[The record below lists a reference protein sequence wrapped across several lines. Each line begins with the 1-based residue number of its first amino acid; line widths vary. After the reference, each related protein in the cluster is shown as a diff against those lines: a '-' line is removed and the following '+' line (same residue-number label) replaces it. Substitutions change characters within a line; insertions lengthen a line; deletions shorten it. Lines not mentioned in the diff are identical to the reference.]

1 MVLGSILTDIRF
13 GARALIRRPI
23 VTLVVILT
31 IAVGTGG
38 STAVFTAVDAILLRP
53 LPFDNPD
60 RLTAIWTHTT
70 PPDKTRRYVSYP
82 DFADWRKGSST
93 FEEMG
98 AWYPRGTALTGIGDP
113 IHVNTV
119 VVTPSLFSVLG
130 TRPKLGRVFEATDGS
145 DQKAVV
151 LSHRAWELW
160 FGSDPQVLGR
170 NILLGGEAY
179 TVIGVMPPSFQF
191 PIQADPVDMWL
202 RLNAEAGGMFA
213 RRGARI
219 LYAVGRMKPGVSIS
233 QAQENMTTMANA
245 LKETYPKTNAAIGV
259 NLNPLTE
266 ELVGNVRTSL
276 IILFAAVCLVLLIAC
291 VTVAN
296 LLVAEGLARGREMAV
311 RTALGASR
319 TRIVR
324 QLLTEYLIVAILG
337 GIAGGLIGFWACK
350 AFAALS
356 PAGLLPR
363 LDAIRLDG
371 RVMVFTLAVA
381 TLTGLLFGLTPAVQL
396 SGVRPVEAL
405 RDRSGKR
412 GAGRWTQR
420 AMIVGQIA
428 ITQVLLIGAGLL
440 IHSFWRQQQVTTGVD
455 TNNVLSLR
463 VALPPTYDANA
474 CVNFFHRLQ
483 QRLKQIPGVESA
495 SSVMGLP
502 FSNQESVTLDF
513 EVEGRPAAE
522 SSSKPAADLRLVQ
535 PDYFPTMGVPFMQG
549 RDFAERDNAEA
560 PPVVI
565 VNHTLARRYF
575 GGENAVGKIIK
586 MGPQKLEVVGVVGD
600 IKNRGTQ
607 HEAQPELFMPLAQSP
622 MDDMFVVLKSN
633 VDAGSQIPSVRA
645 AIKELDQNL
654 PAFDVQIMDE
664 RLSETFARQRFSMS
678 LLIVFAGIALF
689 LTISGLHGV
698 LAHSVAQRRREIATR
713 MAVGASPAVILR
725 GVVGHGMVL
734 TIIGLVLGTVCAII
748 ITRFMQSLLFG
759 VTATDPLTY
768 LALAVLLAL
777 VALIT
782 CYLPARRASRIDPIT
797 VLRSE

>member
-1 MVLGSILTDIRF
+1 MILRSILTDIRF
-13 GARALIRRPI
+13 GVRSLLRRPI
-23 VTLVVILT
+23 ITLVVVVT

-60 RLTAIWTHTT
+60 QLTAIWTHT
-70 PPDKTRRYVSYP
+70 PADKTRRYVSYP
-82 DFADWRKGSST
+82 DLADWRKGSST

-98 AWYPRGTALTGIGDP
+98 AWYSRGTALTGVGDP
-113 IHVNTV
+113 IHVNAA

-130 TRPKLGRVFEATDGS
+130 TGPKLGRVFEATDGS

-170 NILLGGEAY
+170 SILLGGESH

-202 RLNAEAGGMFA
+202 RLNAEAGGLFA

-245 LKETYPKTNAAIGV
+245 LKETYPKTNASIGV

-266 ELVGNVRTSL
+266 ELVGKVRTSL
-276 IILFAAVCLVLLIAC
+276 IVLFAAVCLVLLIAC

-337 GIAGGLIGFWACK
+337 GVAGGLIGFWVCK

-356 PAGLLPR
+356 PVGLLPR
-363 LDAIRLDG
+363 LDGIQLDG
-371 RVMVFTLAVA
+371 RVMAFTLAVA

-420 AMIVGQIA
+420 SMIVGQIA

-463 VALPPTYDANA
+463 LALPATYDANG
-474 CVNFFHRLQ
+474 CVNFFNRLQ
-483 QRLKQIPGVESA
+483 QRLKEIPGVESA
-495 SSVMGLP
+495 SAVMGLP
-502 FSNQESVTLDF
+502 FSEQENITLDF
-513 EVEGRPAAE
+513 EVEGHPASE
-522 SSSKPAADLRLVQ
+522 SNKPAADLRLVQ
-535 PDYFPTMGVPFMQG
+535 PDYFRTMGVPLMQG
-549 RDFAERDNAEA
+549 RDFADRDNTEA
-560 PPVVI
+560 PSVVI
-565 VNHTLARRYF
+565 INQTLAHRYF
-575 GGENAVGKIIK
+575 EGENAIGKGIK
-586 MGPQKLEVVGVVGD
+586 RGAQRLEVVGVVGD

-607 HEAQPELFMPLAQSP
+607 HDAQPELFMPVAQFP
-622 MDDMFVVLKSN
+622 MDDMFVVVKSN

-654 PAFDVQIMDE
+654 PAFDVQVMDE

-678 LLIVFAGIALF
+678 LMIVFAGIALF

-725 GVVGHGMVL
+725 GVVGHGMML

-768 LALAVLLAL
+768 LALAVLLAI

-782 CYLPARRASRIDPIT
+782 CYMPARRASRIDPIT

>member
-1 MVLGSILTDIRF
+1 MVLGSIVTDIKF

-23 VTLVVILT
+23 ITLVVILT

-60 RLTAIWTHTT
+60 RLAAIWTHTT

-82 DFADWRKGSST
+82 DFADWRKGNST
-93 FEEMG
+93 FEEIG
-98 AWYPRGTALTGIGDP
+98 AWYPKGTALTGIGDP
-113 IHVNTV
+113 IHVNTA

-130 TRPKLGRVFEATDGS
+130 TQPKLGRVFEANDGS
-145 DQKAVV
+145 DQKTVV

-160 FGSDPQVLGR
+160 FGSDSQVLGR
-170 NILLGGEAY
+170 NILLGGDAY

-202 RLNAEAGGMFA
+202 RMNAEAGGLFA

-219 LYAVGRMKPGVSIS
+219 LYAVGRMKPGVSIL
-233 QAQENMTTMANA
+233 QAQENMTAIANT

-276 IILFAAVCLVLLIAC
+276 VILFAAVCLVLLIAC

-296 LLVAEGLARGREMAV
+296 LLVTEGLARGREMAV

-337 GIAGGLIGFWACK
+337 GVAGGLIGFWACK

-363 LDAIRLDG
+363 LDAIQLDG

-381 TLTGLLFGLTPAVQL
+381 TLTGLLFGLTPALQL

-405 RDRSGKR
+405 KDRSGKR
-412 GAGRWTQR
+412 GAGRWTQS

-440 IHSFWRQQQVTTGVD
+440 MHSLWRQQQVTTGVD
-455 TNNVLSLR
+455 TSNVLSLR
-463 VALPPTYDANA
+463 VALPPSYDANA
-474 CVNFFHRLQ
+474 CVNFFGRLQ
-483 QRLKQIPGVESA
+483 QHLKEIPGVESA
-495 SSVMGLP
+495 SAVMGLP
-502 FSNQESVTLDF
+502 FSGQESVTLDF
-513 EVEGRPAAE
+513 EVDGRPAAE
-522 SSSKPAADLRLVQ
+522 SSKPAAELRLVQ
-535 PDYFPTMGVPFMQG
+535 PDYFRTMGVPLVQG
-549 RDFAERDNAEA
+549 RDFAEHDNAKA
-560 PPVVI
+560 PAVVI

-575 GGENAVGKIIK
+575 EGENAVGKSIR
-586 MGPQKLEVVGVVGD
+586 MGPQKLEVVGVAGD

-607 HEAQPELFMPLAQSP
+607 HDTQPELFMPLAQSP

-633 VDAGSQIPSVRA
+633 VDAGSQIPPVRA
-645 AIKELDQNL
+645 AIKELDPNL
-654 PAFDVQIMDE
+654 PAFDVQVMDE

-734 TIIGLVLGTVCAII
+734 TIIGLVLGTVFAII

-782 CYLPARRASRIDPIT
+782 CYMPARRASRIDPIT